1 MDKHGVPLGPGVQPP
16 PPGFAPPPPYSAGA
30 PQPPSQGPGVIFIQ
44 QTTFGPDT
52 MRLNCPHCHADIS
65 TRVETEPSTKTH
77 LFALLLCLVGCWCC
91 APCPYCMDSCLVKK
105 HYCPS
110 CSQYLGS
117 YEN

>member
-1 MDKHGVPLGPGVQPP
+1 MDKQGVPHYDPGVQPP
-16 PPGFAPPPPYSAGA
+16 PPGFAPPPPYSSG
-30 PQPPSQGPGVIFIQ
+30 PQPPPQAPGVIFIQ

-52 MRLNCPHCHADIS
+52 MRLSCPHCQHDIS
-65 TRVETEPSTKTH
+65 TRVETEASTKTH
-77 LFALLLCLVGCWCC
+77 LFALLLCLLGCWCC

-110 CSQYLGS
+110 CKQYLGS